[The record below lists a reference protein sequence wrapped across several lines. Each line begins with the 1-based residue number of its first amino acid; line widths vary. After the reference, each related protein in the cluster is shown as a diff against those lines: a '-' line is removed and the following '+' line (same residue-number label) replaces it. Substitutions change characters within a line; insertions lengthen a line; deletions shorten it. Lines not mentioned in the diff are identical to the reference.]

1 MGDARDVGASGHH
14 HQDLVMAW
22 QLDLLARQGWGRM
35 RLVFG
40 CVSRGCANTQ
50 DGKKKKKSEKKSEKQ
65 TYQKHQ
71 PPQASCVSCVC
82 VALVRVRREARRG
95 GVHRDGIG
103 RVSIRALQW
112 HRCFNFWVQGC
123 TGRYMACQG
132 RGAEHTKSGE
142 KKMKKELPIQ
152 ARTKM

>member
-1 MGDARDVGASGHH
+1 
-14 HQDLVMAW
+14 MAW

-40 CVSRGCANTQ
+40 CVSRGCANAQ
-50 DGKKKKKSEKKSEKQ
+50 DGKKKSKSKKKSEKW
-65 TYQKHQ
+65 THQKHQ
-71 PPQASCVSCVC
+71 PLQASHVSCVC
-82 VALVRVRREARRG
+82 VASVRVHREAHRG
-95 GVHRDGIG
+95 GICRDGIR
-103 RVSIRALQW
+103 RVFIGALRW
-112 HRCFNFWVQGC
+112 HRCFDFWVQGC
-123 TGRYMACQG
+123 AGRRMACQG